1 MNDFSERQE
10 ILDAEEQP
18 KNSKVPPHLLPHVFK
33 KGQSGN
39 PGGRP
44 VGSVS
49 MKTYVKNMLLSMTE
63 EERLEFL
70 EGIDKKVL
78 WEMAE
83 GKPDA
88 KNDINATVEIKAITG
103 MRIEKE

>member
-1 MNDFSERQE
+1 MEDT
-10 ILDAEEQP
+10 EEQ
-18 KNSKVPPHLLPHVFK
+18 KNNSKPWLYK

-44 VGSVS
+44 KGSIS
-49 MKTYVKNMLLSMTE
+49 MKTYVKNKLLAMAE
-63 EERLEFL
+63 EEREEFL

-83 GKPDA
+83 GKPQTNTDITSGGEVIQFVTPDIVA
-88 KNDINATVEIKAITG
+88 KRINETSSDTTQ
-103 MRIEKE
+103 